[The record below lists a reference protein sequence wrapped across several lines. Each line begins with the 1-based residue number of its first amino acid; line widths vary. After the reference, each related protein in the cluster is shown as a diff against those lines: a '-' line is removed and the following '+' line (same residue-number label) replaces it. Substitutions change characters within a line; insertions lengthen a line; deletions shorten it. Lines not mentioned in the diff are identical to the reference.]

1 MNAMPLFLSATSLK
15 SSTILPFT
23 YAIVRSA
30 RRRSISI
37 EVANTQ
43 VTVRAPFFVATLELE
58 KFVRKKS
65 VWIQQK
71 LVQQAQQ
78 IDTTPQR
85 TYTTGSELPF
95 LGHPLTLI
103 ISRQTQANVVQ
114 LGTQLLIALKSRSRL
129 TDEEQA
135 RRLVSLW
142 YQRQALYFLTLKT
155 DAAARALGLT
165 YSDLSIKVTRSKWG
179 HCTAS
184 GAIQYNW
191 YILLAPEPIVDY
203 LVAHEVSHLQQHN
216 HSPAFWQLVASLCP
230 DYKKH
235 RAWLKTNGF
244 QLTL

>member
-1 MNAMPLFLSATSLK
+1 MPFSSTSSLK
-15 SSTILPFT
+15 TSTAFPFT

-37 EVANTQ
+37 EVSKAE
-43 VTVRAPFFVATLELE
+43 VTVRAPIFVAAAELE

-71 LVQQAQQ
+71 LAQQAQQ
-78 IDTTPQR
+78 VDLIPQR
-85 TYTTGSELPF
+85 TYITGSELPF
-95 LGHPLTLI
+95 LGQPLTLI

-114 LGTQLLIALKSRSRL
+114 LGSQLLVALKSRSRL
-129 TDEEQA
+129 ADEEQA

-155 DAAARALGLT
+155 DAAARALGST
-165 YSDLSIKVTRSKWG
+165 YSDLTIKVTRSKWG
-179 HCTAS
+179 HCTVK

-191 YILLAPEPIVDY
+191 HILLAPEPIVDY
-203 LVAHEVSHLQQHN
+203 LVAHEVSHLRQHN

>member
-1 MNAMPLFLSATSLK
+1 MPLFTRASPLK
-15 SSTILPFT
+15 APTILPFT

-37 EVANTQ
+37 EISSAEVI
-43 VTVRAPFFVATLELE
+43 VRAPFFVAAADLE
-58 KFVRKKS
+58 KFVLAKS

-78 IDTTPQR
+78 LSALPQR
-85 TYTTGSELPF
+85 LYTTGSELPF
-95 LGHPLTLI
+95 LGQTLTLVVNK
-103 ISRQTQANVVQ
+103 QAQANVVQ
-114 LGTQLLIALKSRSRL
+114 LGTQLLVGLSSRSRL

-155 DAAARALGLT
+155 DAAVRILGLKYT
-165 YSDLSIKVTRSKWG
+165 EITIKVTRSKWG
-179 HCTAS
+179 HCTTR
-184 GAIQYNW
+184 GALQYNW
-191 YILLAPEPIVDY
+191 QIFLAPEPIVDY
-203 LVAHEVSHLQQHN
+203 LVAHEVSHLRHHN

-235 RAWLKTNGF
+235 RTWLKANGL

>member
-1 MNAMPLFLSATSLK
+1 MPLLLSATSLK
-15 SSTILPFT
+15 SSTILPFA

-37 EVANTQ
+37 EVAKAQ
-43 VTVRAPFFVATLELE
+43 VTVRAPFFVAALDLE

-71 LVQQAQQ
+71 LAQQAQQ
-78 IDTTPQR
+78 IDVIPQR

-95 LGHPLTLI
+95 LGQPLTLI

-114 LGTQLLIALKSRSRL
+114 LGSQLLVALKSRSKL
-129 TDEEQA
+129 TEEEQA

-165 YSDLSIKVTRSKWG
+165 YSDLTIKVTRSKWG
-179 HCTAS
+179 HCTAR

-191 YILLAPEPIVDY
+191 HILLAPEPIVDY
-203 LVAHEVSHLQQHN
+203 LVAHEVSHLRQHN
-216 HSPAFWQLVASLCP
+216 HSPAFWQLVANLCP